1 MYVKKTFVYTR
12 MFSIIIRT
20 CAARSTRSH
29 LCKAIKVH
37 MLMFLSLGSI
47 RKPAAVPPAVLSAYM
62 AEFFYVIPFDLLSI
76 VLCNKSNK
84 IISDI

>member
-1 MYVKKTFVYTR
+1 
-12 MFSIIIRT
+12 MFQAIYHFKFFYANP
-20 CAARSTRSH
+20 CLNAPESH

-37 MLMFLSLGSI
+37 VLMFLSLGSI
-47 RKPAAVPPAVLSAYM
+47 HKPAAFPPAVLSAYM

-84 IISDI
+84 IISDM